1 MSGRVMET
9 INYFLANLIFLRL
22 RIIADKY
29 ISYIIKI
36 NSYICVYICI
46 YDNSKRILKR
56 IFLKVT
62 FPLPAFTNSQIDV
75 KS

>member
-46 YDNSKRILKR
+46 YDNSKIILKR

>member
-9 INYFLANLIFLRL
+9 INYFLANLILLRL

>member
-9 INYFLANLIFLRL
+9 INYSLANLIFLRL

-62 FPLPAFTNSQIDV
+62 FPLPAFTNFQIDV

>member
-9 INYFLANLIFLRL
+9 INYSLANLIFLRL